1 MSDETTNNE
10 DELKAWIEDIISDVF
25 KEDPL
30 DKAFKKSQKS
40 VAYASIEE
48 YTKATGKRFRMLK
61 EQKERGLSREEAFQ
75 EIYGELN

>member
-1 MSDETTNNE
+1 MSDNKQPT
-10 DELKAWIEDIISDVF
+10 DKELEAWVESIINDVF

-30 DKAFKKSQKS
+30 DKAFKKSQKPL
-40 VAYASIEE
+40 AYASIEE

-75 EIYGELN
+75 EIYGGNN

>member
-1 MSDETTNNE
+1 MNE
-10 DELKAWIEDIISDVF
+10 NFDKKDLEAWIEGIVNDVF

-30 DKAFKKSQKS
+30 DKAFKKSQET

-61 EQKERGLSREEAFQ
+61 EQKDRGLTREEAFQ
-75 EIYGELN
+75 EIYGGNN